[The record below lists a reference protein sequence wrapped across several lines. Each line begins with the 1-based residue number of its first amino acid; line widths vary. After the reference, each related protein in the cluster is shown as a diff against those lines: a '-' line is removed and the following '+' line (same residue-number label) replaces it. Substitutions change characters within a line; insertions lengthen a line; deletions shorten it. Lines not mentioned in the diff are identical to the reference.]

1 MRQYRKSAH
10 EKLHY
15 NENKCEICGK
25 EFLGPLDFGNT
36 KQIFTLKILVKVTK
50 KGPSTKEIRM
60 WLKIG
65 TKGS

>member
-1 MRQYRKSAH
+1 MKSCMINKINVTYV
-10 EKLHY
+10 EKS
-15 NENKCEICGK
+15 
-25 EFLGPLDFGNT
+25 FLGPLDFGNT

-65 TKGS
+65 KKGS